1 MRGQLSI
8 YKRVHGLT
16 MVSPVHS
23 VHPSA
28 CRCGLTDIDRQR
40 LGLFLTLVLG
50 FAVVEWLVGSYSN
63 SLALQSDAGHMLTD
77 VGAIALALSAS
88 WFTRLGLAQRRPG
101 QPHLEAI
108 AALINGLGLLTMA
121 GLISLEAWHHLMAP
135 TTMLVSGPMAA
146 TALVGLGINGF
157 GVWLL
162 HGQGDRSLN
171 RQGAFLHVVAD
182 LVSSVGVIFGALC
195 MALFQWFWVDGALSL
210 AIALLIGSSAL
221 PLIYQSWTQIIQP
234 QTEPVSN
241 LDLSGLGFLETG
253 CTDLSTL
260 LGTTLIPPVAQTAE
274 SGNKPAS
281 LGHKTAPSW
290 SFDSNIHT

>member
-1 MRGQLSI
+1 
-8 YKRVHGLT
+8 

-23 VHPSA
+23 PHPLA

-88 WFTRLGLAQRRPG
+88 WMTRLGLAQRRPG

-108 AALINGLGLLTMA
+108 AALINGIGLLAMA
-121 GLISLEAWHHLMAP
+121 GLISLEAWHHLTAP
-135 TTMLVSGPMAA
+135 TPTMLVSGPMAG

-162 HGQGDRSLN
+162 HGQGDGSLN

-182 LVSSVGVIFGALC
+182 LASSVGVIFGALC
-195 MALFQWFWVDGALSL
+195 MALFHWFWVDGALSL

-221 PLIYQSWTQIIQP
+221 PLIYQSWAQIAHP
-234 QTEPVSN
+234 QTPPPARP
-241 LDLSGLGFLETG
+241 DLSSLGFLETG
-253 CTDLSTL
+253 CADLSTL
-260 LGTTLIPPVAQTAE
+260 LKAPLPPPGPRAADL
-274 SGNKPAS
+274 GNKPAS
-281 LGHKTAPSW
+281 LDRKTAPCW
-290 SFDSNIHT
+290 PFDSNIHT

>member
-1 MRGQLSI
+1 M
-8 YKRVHGLT
+8 T
-16 MVSPVHS
+16 SPVHS
-23 VHPSA
+23 ASSLP
-28 CRCGLTDIDRQR
+28 CRCGLSAVDRQR

-50 FAVVEWLVGSYSN
+50 FAVVEWLVGSHSH

-88 WFTRLGLAQRRPG
+88 WLTRLTLAQSRPG

-108 AALINGLGLLTMA
+108 AALVNGLGLLVMA
-121 GLISLEAWHHLMAP
+121 GLICLEAWHHLTVP
-135 TTMLVSGPMAA
+135 TTTLVSGPMAG

-162 HGQGDRSLN
+162 HGQGDESLN

-182 LVSSVGVIFGALC
+182 LASSVGVIIGALC
-195 MALFQWFWVDGALSL
+195 MALFHWFWVDGVLSL

-221 PLIYQSWTQIIQP
+221 PLIYHSWRQIAQP
-234 QTEPVSN
+234 QTTPPPRP
-241 LDLSGLGFLETG
+241 DLTSLGFLETG
-253 CTDLSTL
+253 YTDLSTL
-260 LGTTLIPPVAQTAE
+260 LAVTPASPGASWPNL
-274 SGNKPAS
+274 GNKPGA
-281 LGHKTAPSW
+281 LGHKTAPYR

>member
-1 MRGQLSI
+1 MTS
-8 YKRVHGLT
+8 
-16 MVSPVHS
+16 SVHS
-23 VHPSA
+23 ASSLP
-28 CRCGLTDIDRQR
+28 CRCGLDATDRQR

-50 FAVVEWLVGSYSN
+50 FAVVEWLVGSYSH

-88 WFTRLGLAQRRPG
+88 WLTRLSLAQPRPS

-108 AALINGLGLLTMA
+108 AALINGVGLLVMA
-121 GLISLEAWHHLMAP
+121 GLISLEAWHHLTAP
-135 TTMLVSGPMAA
+135 TTTLVSGPMAG

-162 HGQGDRSLN
+162 HGQGDESLN

-182 LVSSVGVIFGALC
+182 LASSVGVIVGALC
-195 MALFQWFWVDGALSL
+195 MALFHWFWMDGVLSL

-221 PLIYQSWTQIIQP
+221 PLIYQSWGQITQT
-234 QTEPVSN
+234 QTAPPARP
-241 LDLSGLGFLETG
+241 DLTSVGFLETG

-260 LGTTLIPPVAQTAE
+260 LGVTPTLPTA
-274 SGNKPAS
+274 SWPNLGNKPAVLS
-281 LGHKTAPSW
+281 DKTAPYR

>member
-1 MRGQLSI
+1 
-8 YKRVHGLT
+8 

-23 VHPSA
+23 ASSLP
-28 CRCGLTDIDRQR
+28 CRCGLDATDRKR

-50 FAVVEWLVGSYSN
+50 FAVVEWLVGSHSH

-88 WFTRLGLAQRRPG
+88 WLTRLTLSQSRPG

-108 AALINGLGLLTMA
+108 AALINGFGLLVMA
-121 GLISLEAWHHLMAP
+121 GLISLEAWHHLTVP
-135 TTMLVSGPMAA
+135 TTTLVSGPMAG

-162 HGQGDRSLN
+162 HGQGDESLN

-182 LVSSVGVIFGALC
+182 LASSVGVIVGALC
-195 MALFQWFWVDGALSL
+195 MSLFHWFWMDGALSL
-210 AIALLIGSSAL
+210 AIALLISSSAL
-221 PLIYQSWTQIIQP
+221 PLIYQSWRQITQTQAAP
-234 QTEPVSN
+234 PARS
-241 LDLSGLGFLETG
+241 DLSSLGFLETG

-260 LGTTLIPPVAQTAE
+260 LGKTPNPPTA
-274 SGNKPAS
+274 SWKILGNKPVV
-281 LGHKTAPSW
+281 LGHKIAPYRP
-290 SFDSNIHT
+290 FDSNIHT

>member
-1 MRGQLSI
+1 MTTSI
-8 YKRVHGLT
+8 HLAS
-16 MVSPVHS
+16 SP
-23 VHPSA
+23 P
-28 CRCGLTDIDRQR
+28 CRCGLNAADRKR

-50 FAVVEWLVGSYSN
+50 FAVVEWLVGSYSH

-88 WFTRLGLAQRRPG
+88 WLTRLTLAQSRPG

-108 AALINGLGLLTMA
+108 AALINGLGLLAMA
-121 GLISLEAWHHLMAP
+121 GLISLEAWHHLTVP
-135 TTMLVSGPMAA
+135 TTTLVSGPMAG

-162 HGQGDRSLN
+162 HGQGEASLN
-171 RQGAFLHVVAD
+171 RQGAFLHVLAD
-182 LVSSVGVIFGALC
+182 LASSVGVIIGALC
-195 MALFQWFWVDGALSL
+195 MALFQWFWMDGALSL

-221 PLIYQSWTQIIQP
+221 PLIYQSWGQITQTQTAPLTQP
-234 QTEPVSN
+234 ALTS
-241 LDLSGLGFLETG
+241 LGFLETG

-260 LGTTLIPPVAQTAE
+260 LGVTPASLPLNQP
-274 SGNKPAS
+274 SLGNKPAA
-281 LGHKTAPSW
+281 LGHKSAPYP